1 MHLSLSLIDDSP
13 RQDFAPRQRHTLK
26 EFAAIVMRE
35 MELWR
40 DKVSWVSH
48 CAFAYG
54 LITPIQIQ
62 LRI

>member
-1 MHLSLSLIDDSP
+1 
-13 RQDFAPRQRHTLK
+13 
-26 EFAAIVMRE
+26 MRE

-62 LRI
+62 LRIRDKIQTSVSIVCLNTIRRTLTHRVSDGTI

>member
-1 MHLSLSLIDDSP
+1 MH
-13 RQDFAPRQRHTLK
+13 
-26 EFAAIVMRE
+26 E

-62 LRI
+62 LRIRDNIQTSVSTVCLNTIRPTLTHRVSDGTI